1 MRLQNTQNATPAVS
15 RALTSGQR
23 TEEEGE
29 RAARREEGEFLD
41 TPTTLLRDGGG
52 AHLRISSREGA
63 NVAGCG
69 GAGAVCP
76 AAVFWAAV
84 APTAAMV
91 ESVGGWRCWER
102 VGEAERS

>member
-1 MRLQNTQNATPAVS
+1 MLRVVAELLRGRRVA
-15 RALTSGQR
+15 
-23 TEEEGE
+23 EEEGE
-29 RAARREEGEFLD
+29 GAARREEGEFLD
-41 TPTTLLRDGGG
+41 KPTTLLRDGGG

>member
-1 MRLQNTQNATPAVS
+1 MLTVVTQFFGTRRV
-15 RALTSGQR
+15 

-41 TPTTLLRDGGG
+41 KPTTLLRDGGG
-52 AHLRISSREGA
+52 AHLRISSRLGA

-69 GAGAVCP
+69 GAAATALALS
-76 AAVFWAAV
+76 AAV
-84 APTAAMV
+84 TAAMV

>member
-1 MRLQNTQNATPAVS
+1 MAYGSPKKKESV
-15 RALTSGQR
+15 
-23 TEEEGE
+23 E
-29 RAARREEGEFLD
+29 RM
-41 TPTTLLRDGGG
+41 
-52 AHLRISSREGA
+52 SSREGA

-69 GAGAVCP
+69 GAAVTCP

-84 APTAAMV
+84 APADMV

>member
-1 MRLQNTQNATPAVS
+1 MFTVVAELLRGRRV
-15 RALTSGQR
+15 

-29 RAARREEGEFLD
+29 GAARREEGKFLD